1 MVVVT
6 SAPTRPYTAHGPG
19 TPAEVWRHHLDPDA
33 HAPLTLDGVR
43 RVVVVGAHPDDE
55 SLGAGGLVAR
65 ARALGI
71 PVSLVCATDG
81 EASHPDSPTHDPTSL
96 AVRRAAEWEAAA
108 RELGVDAMARH
119 RLRLDDGGLDRDV
132 ERLTQAL
139 VAAVGDGRGTVIA
152 GPWRDDGH
160 PDHAAVGRAAAA
172 AARRTDAELWEYPV
186 WFWHWAAPDDDRVS
200 RFRPLALADVADVKQ
215 RAIHAHHSQVAPL
228 SALSGD
234 EALLTADLLAHFAGP
249 YEWYAVTAGANC
261 RDDALDEVHRVSEDP
276 WGAESRWYERR
287 KRDLLLAVLPHPRF
301 RHALEIGCST
311 GALTAAL
318 LDRADRVLGVDR
330 SPAALAIARRRL
342 AGRNDVTLADLDVP
356 AAWPDAGPF
365 DLVVVSEVGY
375 FLSPA
380 AVDGLVRRISSS
392 LTPDGVVALCHWRHP
407 VEGWVLD
414 AADVHRRFETGP
426 IPPLRAEYGDRDVE
440 IRVHA
445 GAWPDHDR

>member
-1 MVVVT
+1 VT
-6 SAPTRPYTAHGPG
+6 TTPTRPFTAHGPG
-19 TPAEVWRHHLDPDA
+19 TAARVWRHRLDPGA
-33 HAPLTLDGVR
+33 HEPLTLEGVR

-55 SLGAGGLVAR
+55 SLAAGGLVAG
-65 ARALGI
+65 ARAAGI
-71 PVSLVCATDG
+71 PVVLVCATDG
-81 EASHPDSPTHDPTSL
+81 EGSHPDSPTHDPASL

-108 RELGVDAMARH
+108 RELGVDAAARH
-119 RLRLDDGGLDRDV
+119 RLRLDDGDLERDV

-139 VAAVGDGRGTVIA
+139 VEVVRDGRGTVLA
-152 GPWRDDGH
+152 APWREDGH

-186 WFWHWAAPDDDRVS
+186 WFWHWAAPDDPRVN
-200 RFRPLALADVADVKQ
+200 RLHALSVSSYADVKQ

-228 SALSGD
+228 SALAGD
-234 EALLTADLLAHFAGP
+234 ETLLSPDLLAHFTGP
-249 YEWYAVTAGANC
+249 HEWYAVTAGADC
-261 RDDALDEVHRVSEDP
+261 RDDALDELHRVSEDP
-276 WGAESRWYERR
+276 WGADSRWYERR

-301 RHALEIGCST
+301 RQALEIGCSA

-318 LDRADRVLGVDR
+318 TDRAERVVGVDR
-330 SPAALAIARRRL
+330 SPAALAIARHRL
-342 AGRNDVTLADLDVP
+342 AGRAEVALVDLDVP
-356 AAWPDAGPF
+356 AAWPGGQF
-365 DLVVVSEVGY
+365 DLVVVSEIGY

-392 LTPDGVVALCHWRHP
+392 LSPDGVVALCHWRHP

-426 IPPLRAEYGDRDVE
+426 VPPLQAEYRDRDVE